1 MSVFQE
7 RVIQTPL
14 LPGCLQGKEVCV
26 SRAQRTIS
34 RSAAPG
40 MRLKRARLKATP
52 PRAVGPWINPIRLCS
67 TLQHRLQRETRMGRA
82 LLATAAL
89 LIIAASPAMP
99 QQKTIKIGFISTFS
113 GPVAA
118 IGNDMR
124 NSFELGLDHNGR
136 KLGGLPVEV
145 IYEDDLFKPEVGVQK
160 TQKLIESDKVDFI
173 VGYIW
178 SNVLLASLKPLV
190 DSQTFTI
197 VTNAGASQLA
207 GELCSPYVFS
217 TSWNN
222 DQTPQAVGLYMNQKG
237 VKTAFLI
244 GPNYA
249 AGKDMLEGV
258 AATFKGQIVG
268 RELTR
273 WPDQLDFAAELSKAR
288 AAKPDAI
295 FAFYPGGPGIQFITQ
310 YVQSGLKGQIP
321 LYTAFTIDELSLPR
335 LKELAVGIP
344 GAQEWVNDLPNE
356 ANKKFVTDYKAKYK
370 SSPSFYGAQ
379 TYDAVALIE
388 SALKAVNNDMSK
400 KEDLRKALEKAD
412 FKSVRGNFKFGPN
425 HIPIQNFYLQDA
437 VKQGDEYVLKTVATI
452 VENDQDKH
460 FQNCHMK

>member
-1 MSVFQE
+1 M
-7 RVIQTPL
+7 P
-14 LPGCLQGKEVCV
+14 
-26 SRAQRTIS
+26 
-34 RSAAPG
+34 
-40 MRLKRARLKATP
+40 
-52 PRAVGPWINPIRLCS
+52 AV
-67 TLQHRLQRETRMGRA
+67 
-82 LLATAAL
+82 
-89 LIIAASPAMP
+89 P
-99 QQKTIKIGFISTFS
+99 QQKTIKIGLVSSFS

-124 NSFELGLDHNGR
+124 NSFELGLDHHGR
-136 KLGGLPVEV
+136 KIGGLPVEV
-145 IYEDDLFKPEVGVQK
+145 IYEDDQVKPEVGVQK
-160 TQKLIESDKVDFI
+160 TQKLIESDKVDFV

-190 DSQTFTI
+190 DSKTFTV

-222 DQTPQAVGLYMNQKG
+222 DQTPQAVGLYMNQKN

-258 AATFKGQIVG
+258 AATFKGQIIG

-273 WPDQLDFAAELSKAR
+273 WPDQLDFSAELSKAR

-295 FAFYPGGPGIQFITQ
+295 FAFYPGGAGIQFITQ
-310 YVQSGLKGQIP
+310 YAQSGLKGQIP

-335 LKELAVGIP
+335 LKDLAVGIP
-344 GAQEWVNDLPNE
+344 GAQHWVNDLPNE
-356 ANKKFVTDYKAKYK
+356 TNKKYVADYKAKYK
-370 SSPSFYGAQ
+370 SSPSFYGSQ
-379 TYDAVALIE
+379 TYDAVALLD
-388 SALKAVNNDMSK
+388 SAVTAVKGDLTK
-400 KEDLRKALEKAD
+400 KDEMRRAVEKAN

-425 HIPIQNFYLQDA
+425 HIPIQNFYLQEP
-437 VKQGDEYVLKTVATI
+437 VKQGDDYVLKTVATI

-460 FQNCHMK
+460 WQKCKMPN